1 MVHDHATTR
10 SPGAALHA
18 VLAVL
23 LTLMVTAAAP
33 VTGVNAAA
41 YEASVR
47 LVEANTSGLHAIV
60 SAALAADDAIGTDKG
75 DSSASH
81 GLDRARSFE
90 RAQWRSALPPPAC
103 A

>member
-33 VTGVNAAA
+33 VTGASASS

-47 LVEANTSGLHAIV
+47 LVECHSSGLYAAV
-60 SAALAADDAIGTDKG
+60 SAALAGSDAARVETR
-75 DSSASH
+75 ATPATP
-81 GLDRARSFE
+81 GLDLARSFE
-90 RAQWRSALPPPAC
+90 RGQWRSALPPPAC